1 MEANEMLALL
11 VGIAAGAW
19 GAKLAGAEPWRG
31 AVVVIVAFT
40 AAIGA
45 TLAIGREMVLLSL
58 GAAVV
63 AAAVASGALGMR
75 ARQTSIALLG
85 GWVAF
90 GVALGIANSA
100 SG

>member
-1 MEANEMLALL
+1 L
-11 VGIAAGAW
+11 
-19 GAKLAGAEPWRG
+19 
-31 AVVVIVAFT
+31 
-40 AAIGA
+40 
-45 TLAIGREMVLLSL
+45 
-58 GAAVV
+58 
-63 AAAVASGALGMR
+63 SGALGMH